1 MLIARSNEGICVCH
15 SIAEF
20 PYVRFTKWNPR
31 MVELTGYQM
40 AEINRLGWYQTLY
53 PDEELRARA
62 MERMTKNRHH
72 DGLRTSADVH
82 LGIAQA
88 RQLPGLTS
96 MLPAFSRFSNISR
109 SRGSFRWAVAS
120 RPWHSPRANS
130 AVVA

>member
-72 DGLRTSADVH
+72 DDLVQEEWEIVRADGQPRVVE
-82 LGIAQA
+82 ISTCV
-88 RQLPGLTS
+88 LPTDGVTAPVLA
-96 MLPAFSRFSNISR
+96 MLV
-109 SRGSFRWAVAS
+109 G
-120 RPWHSPRANS
+120 
-130 AVVA
+130 